1 MLLSTKV
8 YLGVVFWYNLPIPRN
23 RHVYR
28 RREMNSETPETENPD
43 DELTDREDEFVSD
56 IVRAM
61 KGLPIISQLE
71 FTKNLLFDHG
81 GDRGS
86 APLNPITL
94 AATEIIDGVIE
105 VLRKHPRAARLRRP
119 DL

>member
-1 MLLSTKV
+1 
-8 YLGVVFWYNLPIPRN
+8 
-23 RHVYR
+23 
-28 RREMNSETPETENPD
+28 MNSEIPEIEHPD
-43 DELTDREDEFVSD
+43 DELTDREEKFVCD

-61 KGLPIISQLE
+61 KNVPIISQLE
-71 FTKNLLFDHG
+71 FAKNLLFDHG

-86 APLNPITL
+86 APQDPVAV
-94 AATEIIDGVIE
+94 AATEIIEGVIE